1 MGIVSQGELIKELFG
16 HTKFMRKML
25 KSVRYVQNGITE
37 IICPCTQK
45 ELCKLVDFLI
55 EGKIDYEDQ
64 KESTK
69 VFENLNKILG
79 FSEDLKSSDNFS
91 LELQKDHED
100 QKILNEPLEI
110 TPYDTA
116 FEVPITGRDS

>member
-1 MGIVSQGELIKELFG
+1 
-16 HTKFMRKML
+16 MRKML
-25 KSVRYVQNGITE
+25 KSVRYIQNGITE
-37 IICPCTQK
+37 IICPCSEN
-45 ELCKLVDFLI
+45 ELGKLVDFLI
-55 EGKIDYEDQ
+55 EGKIDYGDQ

-91 LELQKDHED
+91 LELQKDQEN

-116 FEVPITGRDS
+116 FEVPITGRNSSKLE